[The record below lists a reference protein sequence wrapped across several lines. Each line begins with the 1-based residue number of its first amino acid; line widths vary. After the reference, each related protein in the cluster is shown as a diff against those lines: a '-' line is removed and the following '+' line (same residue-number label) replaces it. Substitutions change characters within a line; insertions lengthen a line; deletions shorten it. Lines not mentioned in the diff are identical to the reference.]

1 MKTIVTSIALTLAC
15 LTATA
20 QESHYRRALRTEKQ
34 NQQYGVVGM
43 GDSHASGMTSGI
55 YWSRVRDADDATIV
69 VDETKED
76 SLARVSEFKRL
87 CQLAYDA
94 YEADDAVGTIVY
106 GDSALS
112 KRYHTP
118 DLYLFMAIA
127 YERLGAYKE
136 ARQSYKDA
144 VGAGHPSGAAAYKA
158 FKKREKQRQKAK

>member
-1 MKTIVTSIALTLAC
+1 MKTIVTSIVLTLAC

-55 YWSRVRDADDATIV
+55 YWSRVRDADDAAIV

-76 SLARVSEFKRL
+76 SLVRVSEFKRL

-94 YEADDAVGTIVY
+94 YE
-106 GDSALS
+106 
-112 KRYHTP
+112 
-118 DLYLFMAIA
+118 
-127 YERLGAYKE
+127 E